1 MVKKSLEELITMKKR
16 LLKNILLA
24 TAILNG
30 LSLAGYSALAQQR
43 PLDRLGV
50 ATWGGTYTK
59 SQILAYMRPYTQKT
73 GIRFNVY
80 DDYQGS
86 LKQIREQVISY
97 NIKWDVV
104 DLELSD
110 AVHGCEQGLL
120 EKLDLSEL
128 PPAPDGT
135 PAKED
140 FYPGTLQ
147 DCAVATVLWS
157 TIVAY
162 NGDRFQDNPP
172 RTLQD
177 FFDVDQFPGRR
188 GLRQTPLV
196 NLEWALMADGVPADK
211 VYDVLS
217 TSRGVDRAFRVL
229 NKIRPYVVWWRDGA
243 RPPEMLATGEVVMT
257 STYNGRMYDPIVEEN
272 KNFALIWDGQV
283 LNMDLWG
290 ITKHTPNFEEAFAF
304 VKFSTGTR
312 PLAEQA
318 RYIPYGPARRSSMAL
333 VPDKVKPYLPTAPEN
348 FNNALR
354 SNYQWWTQ
362 NRAAMDSR
370 FAAWLAQPVV
380 MPEDLPR

>member
-1 MVKKSLEELITMKKR
+1 MMMKR
-16 LLKNILLA
+16 LLKNTLLA
-24 TAILNG
+24 ITVFSG
-30 LSLAGYSALAQQR
+30 LSLAGFSAVAQQR
-43 PLDRLGV
+43 TLDRLGV
-50 ATWGGTYTK
+50 VTWGGTYTK
-59 SQILAYMRPYTQKT
+59 SQILAYMRPYTQKS

-80 DDYQGS
+80 DDYQGG
-86 LKQIREQVISY
+86 LKEIKEQVISY

-110 AVHGCEQGLL
+110 AVHGCEQDLL

-147 DCAVATVLWS
+147 DCAVGTVLWS

-162 NGDRFQDNPP
+162 DGDRFQENPP
-172 RTLQD
+172 KTLQD
-177 FFDVDQFPGRR
+177 FFNVERFPGKR

-211 VYDVLS
+211 VYEVLS
-217 TSRGVDRAFRVL
+217 TSRGIDRAFRML

-243 RPPEMLATGEVVMT
+243 RPPEMLANGEVVMT
-257 STYNGRMYDPIVEEN
+257 STYNGRMYDSIAEEG

-283 LNMDLWG
+283 LNIDLWG

-304 VKFSTGTR
+304 VKFSTSTQ

-318 RYIPYGPARRSSMAL
+318 KYIPYGPARRSSMAL
-333 VPDKVKPYLPTAPEN
+333 VSEKVKPYLPTTPEN
-348 FNNALR
+348 FKNALR
-354 SNYQWWTQ
+354 SDYQWWTQ
-362 NRAAMDSR
+362 NRVAMDKR